1 MILEPVASAVVALAA
16 LAMPPLDA
24 PRLFGRSF

>member
-1 MILEPVASAVVALAA
+1 MILKPLASAAVA

-24 PRLFGRSF
+24 PRPFGRLL